1 MTTMTRAGTP
11 VDVAVLTVS
20 DSRTP
25 ETDRSGDTI
34 VDRLTQAGHR
44 LADRKLCK
52 DDFHTIRETIAAWV
66 ADPKIEFVIVT
77 GGTGVTQR
85 DVTPDA
91 VRSLF
96 TKPIPGFGELFRW
109 LSYAEIG
116 TSTIQSRAD
125 AGVCGDTIVFLLPG
139 STGACLLGMEK
150 IILPQLDLNHQPCN
164 LVELLPRIKQEH
176 PPGEGAECSLDHVP
190 LPAGPGEPVRS
201 AKDAEYDQWAG

>member
-1 MTTMTRAGTP
+1 MTTGVAAGAS
-11 VDVAVLTVS
+11 VAVAVLTVS
-20 DSRTP
+20 DSRTL
-25 ETDRSGDTI
+25 ETDTSGQTI
-34 VDRLTQAGHR
+34 VDRLTHAGHR
-44 LADRKLCK
+44 IADRKMCQ
-52 DDFHTIRETIAAWV
+52 DDFQTIRATIAAWV
-66 ADPKIEFVIVT
+66 ADPKVEFVIVT

-139 STGACLLGMEK
+139 STGACRLGMEK
-150 IILPQLDLNHQPCN
+150 IILPQLDLNHRSCN
-164 LVELLPRIKQEH
+164 LAELLPRVKQEL
-176 PPGEGAECSLDHVP
+176 PPHAD
-190 LPAGPGEPVRS
+190 
-201 AKDAEYDQWAG
+201 

>member
-1 MTTMTRAGTP
+1 MTAMTRAGTP

-44 LADRKLCK
+44 LADRTLCK
-52 DDFHTIRETIAAWV
+52 DDFHTIRETIALWV
-66 ADPKIEFVIVT
+66 ADSKIEFVIVT

-190 LPAGPGEPVRS
+190 LPAGPSEPVRS